1 MHFYLIFFG
10 VRRRGRPSSKGGR
23 GLWILNAV
31 SHFYHD
37 RVARV
42 RDYGKEQSQLAAEA
56 VTDHPLKTGAVIVS
70 IIKQCKYGQLSWC
83 TTKWLLTSWLSL
95 GKVKK

>member
-1 MHFYLIFFG
+1 M
-10 VRRRGRPSSKGGR
+10 
-23 GLWILNAV
+23 LWILNAV

-70 IIKQCKYGQLSWC
+70 IIKQCKYGQLSWS
-83 TTKWLLTSWLSL
+83 TTKWLLTTWLSL

>member
-1 MHFYLIFFG
+1 M
-10 VRRRGRPSSKGGR
+10 
-23 GLWILNAV
+23 LNAI

-42 RDYGKEQSQLAAEA
+42 RDYGKEQSQLAAEP

-70 IIKQCKYGQLSWC
+70 IIKQYKHH
-83 TTKWLLTSWLSL
+83 T
-95 GKVKK
+95 